1 MDINTITYFIKAY
14 NSKSLS
20 QAARE
25 LYISQQGL
33 SKAIRSLETEL
44 GVPLFY
50 RAKKGIEP
58 TKFADAIMPYLLQI
72 SESHCRMS
80 AELADLTNCHSG
92 HIRVGIINGILTAIP
107 LGRIISSFREL
118 YPDISVEASIEY
130 DYVCED
136 LLTDEKIDIAFL
148 AEPVDNPKIF
158 HQTVFEDTLCICV
171 NSAHPLASRDRVT
184 LRDFHG
190 RKMLNIDPR
199 IKMFHT
205 IDALFRKQGISPQYV
220 FAPTEIQDFWQL
232 ASDFDAISI
241 FPENWFRKLVKS
253 DDYHFARIE
262 DPDLKLQ
269 YCIGYNNSRIRT
281 PNEKLF
287 YNYTLDYLKRCSNAP
302 ASSGSPGGTERT

>member
-1 MDINTITYFIKAY
+1 MDINTITYFLRAY
-14 NSKSLS
+14 HSKSLS
-20 QAARE
+20 QAAKD

-33 SKAIRSLETEL
+33 SKSIRSMELEL

-50 RAKKGIEP
+50 RAKRGIEP
-58 TKFADAIMPYLLQI
+58 TKFADEIVPYLQRI
-72 SESHCRMS
+72 YETHCGMMETIH
-80 AELADLTNCHSG
+80 ELTDRHSG
-92 HIRVGIINGILTAIP
+92 HIRLGIINGILTAVP
-107 LGRIISSFREL
+107 LGKIVQSFMDL
-118 YPDISVEASIEY
+118 YPDIHVEGSIEY

-136 LLTDEKIDIAFL
+136 LLCDEKIDIGFL
-148 AEPVDNPKIF
+148 AEPVDNKKIT
-158 HQTVFEDTLCICV
+158 HKPIFEDALYICV
-171 NSAHPLASRDRVT
+171 NQRHRLASRETVS
-184 LRDFHG
+184 LRDFQG
-190 RKMLNIDPR
+190 EKMLNIDPR
-199 IKMFHT
+199 LKMFHT
-205 IDALFRKQGISPQYV
+205 IDALLKKKGIVPQYI

-287 YNYTLDYLKRCSNAP
+287 YNYTLDYLKRRKDAP
-302 ASSGSPGGTERT
+302 GETP